1 MIRTVNHA
9 VTVQASPTCEALTRN
24 GRSEPALYACRIA
37 CRWALAG
44 VRTVMA
50 LIAQP
55 WSAGFQQRR
64 NVRAVGLVAIRAIL
78 GNTLMLPKERPAL
91 LGVTGKAGLVQSS
104 FFQHLGT
111 G

>member
-1 MIRTVNHA
+1 
-9 VTVQASPTCEALTRN
+9 
-24 GRSEPALYACRIA
+24 
-37 CRWALAG
+37 
-44 VRTVMA
+44 MA